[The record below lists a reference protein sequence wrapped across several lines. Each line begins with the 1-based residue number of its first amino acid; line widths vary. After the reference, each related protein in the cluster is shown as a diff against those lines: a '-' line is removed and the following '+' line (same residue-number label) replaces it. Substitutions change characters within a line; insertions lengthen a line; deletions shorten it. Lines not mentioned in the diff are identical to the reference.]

1 MKISLNKANKL
12 RNALEALRIEVP
24 TTGTVRSDAP
34 VVEIMK
40 GFDQAVAA
48 SQDAVKKNIK
58 KLVHIFTLRSLIHD
72 SNANSDLSILIGNI
86 AHHESGLAYL
96 NSLKPGGR
104 SEYLRSPASSLEDVL
119 AAIKH
124 AEDLK
129 VADPKL
135 AQPPKNYVVNLM
147 TPEALEELEK
157 SIRRLRLELE
167 ELKEKR
173 NELNHQTTVELPKD
187 MVEFLRE
194 FGLVK

>member
-1 MKISLNKANKL
+1 
-12 RNALEALRIEVP
+12 VP
-24 TTGTVRSDAP
+24 VTATVRSDTPTEDLQKGVA
-34 VVEIMK
+34 EALQLMK
-40 GFDQAVAA
+40 EAIR
-48 SQDAVKKNIK
+48 KNHAR
-58 KLVHIFTLRSLIHD
+58 LVHVFTLRGIVHD
-72 SNANSDLSILIGNI
+72 ANANSDLSILIGNI
-86 AHHESGLAYL
+86 AHHEKGLAYL

-104 SEYLRSPASSLEDVL
+104 SEYLRPSGGSALEDVL

-147 TPEALEELEK
+147 TPEVLEELEK
-157 SIRRLRLELE
+157 TIRQLRLELE

-173 NELNHQTTVELPKD
+173 NELNHQTIIELPKD

>member
-24 TTGTVRSDAP
+24 TTGTVRSDTP
-34 VVEIMK
+34 VEEIKK
-40 GFDQAVAA
+40 GFEEAVAA
-48 SQDAVKKNIK
+48 TQDAIKKNIDR
-58 KLVHIFTLRSLIHD
+58 LIHTFTLRSLIHD
-72 SNANSDLSILIGNI
+72 SNANSDLSVLIGNI
-86 AHHESGLAYL
+86 AHHEKGLAYL
-96 NSLKPGGR
+96 NSLRPVERNYIRASG
-104 SEYLRSPASSLEDVL
+104 SSLEDVL

-147 TPEALEELEK
+147 TSEAYEELEK
-157 SIRRLRLELE
+157 SIRKLRLELE

-173 NELNHQTTVELPKD
+173 NELNHQTTVELPKGL
-187 MVEFLRE
+187 VEFLRE